1 MLRGERLLCNQH
13 CYSGEDKL
21 RSVSQTATESLGSL
35 QAPSRYWLLLKKI
48 RQPKFIILET
58 QTEESDSE
66 DQNNKK
72 RRRLARCSPPAT
84 RIHAGFLPRKTHL
97 HRTLR

>member
-1 MLRGERLLCNQH
+1 M
-13 CYSGEDKL
+13 
-21 RSVSQTATESLGSL
+21 SQTATESLGSL
-35 QAPSRYWLLLKKI
+35 QALSRYWLLLKKI

-72 RRRLARCSPPAT
+72 SFQRERREPV
-84 RIHAGFLPRKTHL
+84 
-97 HRTLR
+97 LRHKLQSL